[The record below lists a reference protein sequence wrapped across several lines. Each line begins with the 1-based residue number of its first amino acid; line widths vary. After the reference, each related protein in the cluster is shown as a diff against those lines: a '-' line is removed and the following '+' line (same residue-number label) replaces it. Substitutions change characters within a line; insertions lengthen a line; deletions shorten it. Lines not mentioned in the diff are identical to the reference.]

1 MSNIL
6 NAKNKNVLR
15 SVYNC
20 QGRVILFSESPGVK
34 PQTYPSAEVIV
45 IGQFIGVYRLNP

>member
-6 NAKNKNVLR
+6 NAKIKNVLR

-20 QGRVILFSESPGVK
+20 QGRVILFFESQGVE
-34 PQTYPSAEVIV
+34 PQTYPSYELIV
-45 IGQFIGVYRLNP
+45 NGQFIGVY